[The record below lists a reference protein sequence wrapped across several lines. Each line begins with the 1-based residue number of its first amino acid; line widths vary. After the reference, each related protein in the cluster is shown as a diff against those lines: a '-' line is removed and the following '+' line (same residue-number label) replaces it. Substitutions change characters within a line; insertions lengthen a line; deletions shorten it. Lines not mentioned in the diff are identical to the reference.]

1 MEINIDIL
9 KIKDSAW
16 HFTAPEYTSEKR
28 FYHNKN
34 HIDNML
40 AELDKLNLSENDY
53 LVISLAIIFHDAVYD
68 TTIEDKLNVE
78 ASARLFYFWFWLEE
92 NRFLFEKVKNITIQE
107 VFETV
112 YNLILSTIN
121 HEPTYFFKKSYFSEK
136 LCNIFLD
143 LDLMI
148 LADQKNYDDYVKNIR
163 KEYSQF
169 SDEEFN
175 NGRLRFIDNMLGK
188 VMIFREFNQLNEVS
202 RQNLIN
208 EKLNYK

>member
-1 MEINIDIL
+1 MLIEL
-9 KIKDSAW
+9 
-16 HFTAPEYTSEKR
+16 
-28 FYHNKN
+28 NK
-34 HIDNML
+34 L
-40 AELDKLNLSENDY
+40 KLNESYD
-53 LVISLAIIFHDAVYD
+53 LVVSLAIIFHDSIYD

-78 ASARLFYFWFWLEE
+78 ASARLFYFWFEE
-92 NRFLFEKVKNITIQE
+92 NRSLFENIKNITIQE

-148 LADQKNYDDYVKNIR
+148 LADQKNYDEYVKNIR

-175 NGRLRFIDNMLGK
+175 NGRLKFIDNMLGK
-188 VMIFREFNQLNEVS
+188 VMIFREFNKLNEVS